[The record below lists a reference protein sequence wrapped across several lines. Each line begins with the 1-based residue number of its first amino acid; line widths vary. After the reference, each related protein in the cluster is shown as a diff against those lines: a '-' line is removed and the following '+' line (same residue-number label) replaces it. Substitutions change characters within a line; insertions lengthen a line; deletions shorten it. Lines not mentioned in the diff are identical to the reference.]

1 MPNFE
6 NFNNSLGYLIKSI
19 KYLISGI
26 THGGQ
31 TDTVLQS
38 ELDTPIEQESK
49 VIQIR
54 NAISPNMEN
63 CRKSREYKHLLFL

>member
-1 MPNFE
+1 M
-6 NFNNSLGYLIKSI
+6 
-19 KYLISGI
+19 ISGV